1 MSNCRAEEKRHSQT
15 FSRARRDAKNAYQG
29 ANKIAPTI
37 NFWYSCR
44 HHEGYS
50 SWGCGLAIVPAKA

>member
-1 MSNCRAEEKRHSQT
+1 MSNRGAEEKRHSQT
-15 FSRARRDAKNAYQG
+15 FSGARRASKNAYQG

-37 NFWYSCR
+37 NFCYSFR